1 VKESRRFFERHDL
14 FVAGRLIFSHGA
26 LDGTVV
32 NISPGGAGILV
43 PPSTLPPLLELSLL
57 IETSE
62 GTVRL
67 PAQFVHCF
75 SQSQGT
81 YLGIEFEDLPRRR
94 SAKLFP
100 IFAQFVSAFS
110 SLFP

>member
-1 VKESRRFFERHDL
+1 MP
-14 FVAGRLIFSHGA
+14 GRLIFSGGA

-43 PPSTLPPLLELSLL
+43 PTPTLPPLLELKLS

-67 PAQFVHCF
+67 PAHVIHGFTQPE
-75 SQSQGT
+75 GT
-81 YLGIEFEDLPRRR
+81 YLGIEFEDLPHRR
-94 SAKLFP
+94 SAKLLP
-100 IFAQFVSAFS
+100 IFAQFVSAPLS
-110 SLFP
+110 